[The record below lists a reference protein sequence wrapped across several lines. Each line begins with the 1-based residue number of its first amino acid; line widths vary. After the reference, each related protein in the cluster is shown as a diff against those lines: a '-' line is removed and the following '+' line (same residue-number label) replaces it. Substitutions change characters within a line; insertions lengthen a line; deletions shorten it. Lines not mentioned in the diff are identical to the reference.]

1 MRLLTALCLILVCA
15 LGMPFSMPAGDNKM
29 AMPTNL
35 GKVNTKADEDD
46 PFLLNNQ
53 VLLYTSNGGG
63 KYDILVS
70 QRQGGGSKTWP
81 AGRPYPG
88 LNRKDCELRS
98 PFVHGGKLYFA
109 TNRVPDAKLKDL
121 KNFDILVK
129 SGERAPL
136 ILPGISEKEDEL
148 HPWIT
153 SAGREFYFSRMT
165 EDGWVLLVARGPNP
179 GPIGDPVKVGF
190 KVNFHH
196 ATLSSSGLTMY
207 LQGPLPKDRTGL
219 YRSKRAK
226 VGAPWTKPEPLTML
240 NHPEGERGDMSPCLS
255 SDGQRLY
262 FASDRPGGMGGLDL
276 WVVETAQ
283 LKMK

>member
-1 MRLLTALCLILVCA
+1 MRILAALVLTLFCTLVLQLPA
-15 LGMPFSMPAGDNKM
+15 PAGGEKM

-46 PFLLNNQ
+46 PFLANNQ
-53 VLLYTSNGGG
+53 VLLYTSNAGG

-70 QRQGGGSKTWP
+70 QRQGGSKTWP

-88 LNRKDCELRS
+88 LDRRDCELRS

-109 TNRVPDAKLKDL
+109 TNKVPDPKLKDL
-121 KNFDILVK
+121 KNFDIVVK
-129 SGERAPL
+129 TGERAPL

-165 EDGWVLLVARGPNP
+165 DDGWVLLVARGPNP
-179 GPIGDPVKVGF
+179 GPIGDPIKLGF
-190 KVNFHH
+190 KAGFHH
-196 ATLSSSGLTMY
+196 ATLSASGLIMF

-219 YRSKRAK
+219 YRSRRAK
-226 VGAPWTKPEPLTML
+226 VGAQWSKPEPLTTL
-240 NHPEGERGDMSPCLS
+240 NNPEGPRGDMSPCLS
-255 SDGQRLY
+255 SDGKRLY

>member
-53 VLLYTSNGGG
+53 VLFYTSNAGG
-63 KYDILVS
+63 KHDILVS
-70 QRQGGGSKTWP
+70 QRKGGNKTWP
-81 AGRPYPG
+81 TGRPYPG
-88 LNRKDCELRS
+88 LNREDCDLRS
-98 PFVHGGKLYFA
+98 PFVHAGKLYFA
-109 TNRVPDAKLKDL
+109 TNRVPDKKLKDL
-121 KNFDILVK
+121 KNFDIVVK

-165 EDGWVLLVARGPNP
+165 DDGWVLLVARGPNP
-179 GPIGDPVKVGF
+179 GPIGDPAKVGF
-190 KVNFHH
+190 KPGFHH
-196 ATLSSSGLTMY
+196 ATLSASGLTMF

-219 YRSKRAK
+219 YRSKRTK
-226 VGAPWTKPEPLTML
+226 VGAPWSKPEPLTML
-240 NHPEGERGDMSPCLS
+240 NHPEGGKGDMSPCLS
-255 SDGQRLY
+255 GDGKHLY

-276 WVVETAQ
+276 WVVEVAQ
-283 LKMK
+283 LKVK